1 MSAKPELPAPWP
13 AFLSKLD
20 KGLSRPVVFHCLG
33 GFVLTVVYGL
43 PRVTGD
49 LDYVTLVPSDAF
61 GEVERLAG
69 RGSKLAHRYKVCVQ
83 RAGGVIDLP
92 DNYDKRL
99 VELDLGLRN
108 LFLKVLEPY
117 DLVLSK
123 LTRNSPKD
131 REDVKFLAAKLKL
144 SFREISERF
153 GAEMKPW
160 VANPERHELTL
171 AIVWQEYF
179 AE

>member
-1 MSAKPELPAPWP
+1 MPAKPQLPAPWS
-13 AFLSKLD
+13 AFLLELNEE
-20 KGLSRPVVFHCLG
+20 LSGPVEIQCMG
-33 GFVLTVVYGL
+33 GFVLTAVYGL

-61 GEVERLAG
+61 EEVERLAG
-69 RGSKLAHRYKVCVQ
+69 RGSKLAYRYKVCVQ
-83 RAGGVIDLP
+83 QAGGVTDLP
-92 DNYDKRL
+92 EEYDERL
-99 VELDLGLRN
+99 VDLALGLPN

-117 DLVLSK
+117 DLALSK

-144 SFREISERF
+144 SFRKLSERF

-171 AIVWQEYF
+171 AILWREYF